1 MATTN
6 SSSVLRFSGMNSG
19 LDTESIVNAMTAATK
34 LKITKQNRKAIT
46 LKWKQEAYQGITTKL
61 TDFQNKY
68 LDMLNSKVNLKS
80 KSTFTKYGAT
90 VSTLNA
96 DGILKE
102 GTPAGVSVRSGTNA
116 VPGTY
121 NVKVLQTATQ
131 AKYQGSA
138 MDASSLDLSQYNDAS
153 QNYSF
158 NITVGTKSTVINFN
172 GGSADSVRSQINS
185 QLKDAYGA
193 SNTSGQGLVYV
204 NESGKLISSD
214 RQAMSLTGVAN
225 MYGNFTFDLSGNIN
239 AGTNKFNITVG
250 DETVSISFDSY
261 TADYFN
267 QTDSTTLG
275 AQKREEYQNLY
286 FGEQAEKLYNAAK
299 ADGSVDFDALRTQA
313 YDKAKQADYDKKF
326 ESEKTKAIAE
336 YDEELKTNY
345 DNGIADGSIAEG
357 TSFEDWKKTQAE
369 FDENAFKTAFDEQYA
384 KDFDETA
391 FKAQFDKDYDELSA
405 YKDTL
410 NADDFK
416 LSNEDLAAY
425 ANKYELNKAI
435 GKVKLSDGTGLNI
448 DENGTVTAANGEK
461 LAVAADPATRNTF
474 GASTARK
481 TTAQVTTA
489 TTATT
494 LKDLGVEDSATF
506 TINGTKFTFTSDYTV
521 AKMMSEINAS
531 KNAGA
536 TMTFST
542 LTNSFALSS
551 SGYGTAASI
560 EFSAD
565 NGSAGAELLSTLGLT
580 SGTLTQGRNLQL
592 EVNGETIETSSN
604 SFTADGTT
612 MTFTSAAQGAE
623 FSYEVKKDNSS
634 AIDAIKSF
642 VEDYNKIIEEV
653 YGQLDQKPNS
663 DYYALTD
670 DDIEDMDL
678 SEKQQEKW
686 EEKAKEG
693 LLYNDSTVSTVMQK
707 MRSVLYSTVKTADG
721 QTFSLFSMGITT
733 SDDWGDHGKLELD
746 ETKLEAAFEQYADQI
761 ADLFAGTTVD
771 ENGNTVKTGI
781 MHKLDG
787 VLTGAV
793 KTTGARKDKGT
804 LVQLAGTKTGTSATD
819 NSIYDQLKSIS
830 TLISSLETRYEKQQD
845 RYWKQF
851 SNLETMMGSLN
862 SQTSYIQQLMQ
873 F

>member
-121 NVKVLQTATQ
+121 KVKVLQTATQ

-138 MDASSLDLSQYNDAS
+138 MDASSLDLSQYSDAS

-158 NITVGTKSTVINFN
+158 NITVGKKSTVINFN
-172 GGSADSVRSQINS
+172 GGSADSVRSQINN
-185 QLKDAYGA
+185 QLKDAYGS

-204 NESGKLISSD
+204 NDSGKIISSD
-214 RQAMSLTGVAN
+214 RQAMTLTGVAN
-225 MYGNFTFDLSGNIN
+225 MYGNFTFDLNTSIS

-250 DETVSISFDSY
+250 DETVSVSFDSY

-275 AQKREEYQNLY
+275 AQKREEFQGLY
-286 FGEQAEKLYNAAK
+286 FDEQAEKLYNAAK
-299 ADGSVDFDALRTQA
+299 ANGSVDFDALKAQA

-326 ESEKTKAIAE
+326 ESEKTKAMAE

-391 FKAQFDKDYDELSA
+391 FRAQFDKDYDELSA

-425 ANKYELNKAI
+425 ANKHELNKAI

-448 DENGTVTAANGEK
+448 DENGTVTAANGKK
-461 LAVAADPATRNTF
+461 LSVAADPATKNTF
-474 GASTARK
+474 GASTART
-481 TTAQVTTA
+481 TTAQV

-531 KNAGA
+531 KNARA

-551 SGYGTAASI
+551 SGYGTSASI
-560 EFSAD
+560 EFSAE

-781 MHKLDG
+781 MHKLDD

>member
-121 NVKVLQTATQ
+121 KVKVLQTATQ

-138 MDASSLDLSQYNDAS
+138 MDASSLDLSQYSDAS

-158 NITVGTKSTVINFN
+158 NITVGKKSTVINFN
-172 GGSADSVRSQINS
+172 GGSADSVRSQINN
-185 QLKDAYGA
+185 QLKDAYGS

-204 NESGKLISSD
+204 NDSGKIISSD
-214 RQAMSLTGVAN
+214 RQAMTLTGVAN
-225 MYGNFTFDLSGNIN
+225 MYGNFTFDLNTSLS

-250 DETVSISFDSY
+250 DETVSVSFDSY

-275 AQKREEYQNLY
+275 AQKREEFQGLY
-286 FGEQAEKLYNAAK
+286 FDEQAEKLYNAAK
-299 ADGSVDFDALRTQA
+299 ADGSVDFDALKAQA

-326 ESEKTKAIAE
+326 ESEKTKAMAE

-391 FKAQFDKDYDELSA
+391 FRAQFDKDYDELSA

-425 ANKYELNKAI
+425 ANKHELNKAI

-448 DENGTVTAANGEK
+448 DENGTVTAANGKK
-461 LAVAADPATRNTF
+461 LSVAADPATKNTF
-474 GASTARK
+474 GASTART
-481 TTAQVTTA
+481 TTAQV

-531 KNAGA
+531 KNARA

-551 SGYGTAASI
+551 SGYGTSASI
-560 EFSAD
+560 EFSAE

-781 MHKLDG
+781 MHKLDD

>member
-121 NVKVLQTATQ
+121 KVKVLQTATQ

-138 MDASSLDLSQYNDAS
+138 MDASSLDLSQYSDAS

-158 NITVGTKSTVINFN
+158 NITVGKKSTVINFN

-185 QLKDAYGA
+185 QLKDAYGS

-204 NESGKLISSD
+204 NDSGKIISSD

-225 MYGNFTFDLSGNIN
+225 MYGNFTFDLNTSIS

-250 DETVSISFDSY
+250 DETVSVSFDSY

-275 AQKREEYQNLY
+275 AQKREEFQGIY
-286 FGEQAEKLYNAAK
+286 FDEQAEKLYNAAK
-299 ADGSVDFDALRTQA
+299 ADGSVDFDALKAQA

-326 ESEKTKAIAE
+326 ESEKTKAMAE

-391 FKAQFDKDYDELSA
+391 FRAQFDKDYDELSA

-425 ANKYELNKAI
+425 ANKHELNKAI

-448 DENGTVTAANGEK
+448 DENGTVTAANGKK
-461 LAVAADPATRNTF
+461 LSVAADPATKNTF
-474 GASTARK
+474 GASTART
-481 TTAQVTTA
+481 TTAQV

-531 KNAGA
+531 KNARA

-551 SGYGTAASI
+551 SGYGTSASI
-560 EFSAD
+560 EFSAE

-707 MRSVLYSTVKTADG
+707 MRSVLYSTVKTADR

-781 MHKLDG
+781 MHKLDD

>member
-121 NVKVLQTATQ
+121 KVKVLQTATQ

-138 MDASSLDLSQYNDAS
+138 MDASSLDLSQYSDAS

-172 GGSADSVRSQINS
+172 GGSAASVRSQINS
-185 QLKDAYGA
+185 QLKDAYGS

-204 NESGKLISSD
+204 KDSGKIISSD

-225 MYGNFTFDLSGNIN
+225 MYGNFTFDLNTSIS

-250 DETVSISFDSY
+250 DETVSVSFESY

-275 AQKREEYQNLY
+275 AQKREEFQSLY
-286 FGEQAEKLYNAAK
+286 FDEQAEKLYNAAK
-299 ADGSVDFDALRTQA
+299 ADGSVDFDALKAQA

-326 ESEKTKAIAE
+326 ESEKTKAMAE

-391 FKAQFDKDYDELSA
+391 FRAQFDKDYDELSA

-425 ANKYELNKAI
+425 ANKHELNKAI

-448 DENGTVTAANGEK
+448 DENGTVTAANGKK
-461 LAVAADPATRNTF
+461 LSVAADPATQNTF
-474 GASTARK
+474 GASTART
-481 TTAQVTTA
+481 TTAQV

-531 KNAGA
+531 KNARA

-551 SGYGTAASI
+551 SGYGTSASI
-560 EFSAD
+560 EFSAE

-733 SDDWGDHGKLELD
+733 SDDWGDHGKLKLD

-781 MHKLDG
+781 MHKLDD

>member
-6 SSSVLRFSGMNSG
+6 SSVLRFSGMNSG

-121 NVKVLQTATQ
+121 KVKVLQTATQ

-138 MDASSLDLSQYNDAS
+138 MDASSLDLSQYSDAS

-185 QLKDAYGA
+185 QLKDAYGS

-204 NESGKLISSD
+204 NDSGKIISSD

-225 MYGNFTFDLSGNIN
+225 MYGNFTFDLNTSIS

-250 DETVSISFDSY
+250 DETVSVSFESY

-275 AQKREEYQNLY
+275 AQKREEFQSLY
-286 FGEQAEKLYNAAK
+286 FDEQAEKLYNSAK
-299 ADGSVDFDALRTQA
+299 ADGSVDFDALKAQA

-326 ESEKTKAIAE
+326 ESEKTKAMAE

-391 FKAQFDKDYDELSA
+391 FRAQFDKDYDELSA

-425 ANKYELNKAI
+425 ANKHELNKAI

-448 DENGTVTAANGEK
+448 DENGTVTAANGKK
-461 LAVAADPATRNTF
+461 LSVAADPATHNTI
-474 GASTARK
+474 GASTART
-481 TTAQVTTA
+481 TTAQVTTP
-489 TTATT
+489 TT

-531 KNAGA
+531 KNGGA

-551 SGYGTAASI
+551 SGYGTSASI
-560 EFSAD
+560 EFSAE

-592 EVNGETIETSSN
+592 EVNGETIETASN

-653 YGQLDQKPNS
+653 YGQLDQKPDS

-686 EEKAKEG
+686 EERAKKG
-693 LLYNDSTVSTVMQK
+693 LLYNDSTVSTVMQT

-746 ETKLEAAFEQYADQI
+746 ETKLEAAFEQYGDQI

-781 MHKLDG
+781 MHKLDD

>member
-121 NVKVLQTATQ
+121 KVKVLQTATQ

-138 MDASSLDLSQYNDAS
+138 MDASSLDLSQYSDAS

-158 NITVGTKSTVINFN
+158 NITVGKKSTVINFN
-172 GGSADSVRSQINS
+172 GGSADS
-185 QLKDAYGA
+185 
-193 SNTSGQGLVYV
+193 
-204 NESGKLISSD
+204 
-214 RQAMSLTGVAN
+214 
-225 MYGNFTFDLSGNIN
+225 
-239 AGTNKFNITVG
+239 
-250 DETVSISFDSY
+250 
-261 TADYFN
+261 
-267 QTDSTTLG
+267 TTLG
-275 AQKREEYQNLY
+275 AQKREEFQGIY
-286 FGEQAEKLYNAAK
+286 FDEQAEKLYNAAK
-299 ADGSVDFDALRTQA
+299 ANGSVDFDALKAQA

-326 ESEKTKAIAE
+326 ESEKTKATAE

-391 FKAQFDKDYDELSA
+391 FRAQFDKDYDERSA

-416 LSNEDLAAY
+416 LSNDDLAAY
-425 ANKYELNKAI
+425 ANKHELNKAI

-448 DENGTVTAANGEK
+448 DENGTVTAANGKK
-461 LAVAADPATRNTF
+461 LSVAADPATKNTF
-474 GASTARK
+474 GASTART
-481 TTAQVTTA
+481 TTAQV

-531 KNAGA
+531 KNARA

-551 SGYGTAASI
+551 SGYGTSASI
-560 EFSAD
+560 EFSAE

-781 MHKLDG
+781 MHKLDD

>member
-102 GTPAGVSVRSGTNA
+102 GTPAGLSVRSGTNA

-121 NVKVLQTATQ
+121 KVKVLQTATQ

-138 MDASSLDLSQYNDAS
+138 MDASSLDLSQYSDAS

-185 QLKDAYGA
+185 QLKDAYGS

-204 NESGKLISSD
+204 NDSGKIISSD

-225 MYGNFTFDLSGNIN
+225 MYGNFTFDLNTSIS

-250 DETVSISFDSY
+250 DETVSVSFESY

-275 AQKREEYQNLY
+275 AQKREEFQSLY
-286 FGEQAEKLYNAAK
+286 FDEQAEKLYNAAK
-299 ADGSVDFDALRTQA
+299 ADGSVDFDALKAQA

-326 ESEKTKAIAE
+326 ESEKTKAMAE

-345 DNGIADGSIAEG
+345 DSGIADGSIAEG

-391 FKAQFDKDYDELSA
+391 FRAQFDKDYDELSA

-425 ANKYELNKAI
+425 ANKHELNKAI

-448 DENGTVTAANGEK
+448 DENGTVTAANGKK
-461 LAVAADPATRNTF
+461 LSVAADPSTQNTF
-474 GASTARK
+474 GASTART
-481 TTAQVTTA
+481 TTAQV

-531 KNAGA
+531 KNGGA

-551 SGYGTAASI
+551 SGYGTSASI
-560 EFSAD
+560 EFSAE

-592 EVNGETIETSSN
+592 EVNGETIETASN

-653 YGQLDQKPNS
+653 YGQLDQKPDS

-686 EEKAKEG
+686 EERAKKG

-733 SDDWGDHGKLELD
+733 SDDWGDHGKLKLD

-781 MHKLDG
+781 MHKLDD

>member
-121 NVKVLQTATQ
+121 KVKVLQTATQ

-138 MDASSLDLSQYNDAS
+138 MDASSLDLSQYSDAS

-158 NITVGTKSTVINFN
+158 NITVGKKSTVINFN

-185 QLKDAYGA
+185 QLKDAYGS

-204 NESGKLISSD
+204 NDSGKIISSD
-214 RQAMSLTGVAN
+214 RQAMTLTGVAN
-225 MYGNFTFDLSGNIN
+225 MYGNFTFDLNTSIS
-239 AGTNKFNITVG
+239 AGTNKFSITVG
-250 DETVSISFDSY
+250 DETVSVSFDSY

-275 AQKREEYQNLY
+275 AQKREEFQGIY
-286 FGEQAEKLYNAAK
+286 FDEQAEKLYNAAK
-299 ADGSVDFDALRTQA
+299 ANGSVDFDALKAQA

-326 ESEKTKAIAE
+326 ESEKTKATAE

-391 FKAQFDKDYDELSA
+391 FRAQFDKDYDELSA

-416 LSNEDLAAY
+416 LSNDDLAAY
-425 ANKYELNKAI
+425 ANKHELNKAI

-448 DENGTVTAANGEK
+448 DENGTVTAANGKK
-461 LAVAADPATRNTF
+461 LSVAADPATKNTF
-474 GASTARK
+474 GASTART
-481 TTAQVTTA
+481 TTAQV

-531 KNAGA
+531 KNARA

-551 SGYGTAASI
+551 SGYGTSASI
-560 EFSAD
+560 EFSAE

-781 MHKLDG
+781 MHKLND

>member
-121 NVKVLQTATQ
+121 KVKVLQTATQ

-138 MDASSLDLSQYNDAS
+138 MDASSLDLSQYSDAS

-158 NITVGTKSTVINFN
+158 NITVGKKSTVINFN

-185 QLKDAYGA
+185 QLKDAYGS

-204 NESGKLISSD
+204 NDSGKIISSD

-225 MYGNFTFDLSGNIN
+225 MYGNFTFDLNTSIS

-250 DETVSISFDSY
+250 DETVSVSFDSY

-275 AQKREEYQNLY
+275 AQKREEFQDIY
-286 FGEQAEKLYNAAK
+286 FDEQAEKLYNAAK
-299 ADGSVDFDALRTQA
+299 ANGSVDFDALKAQA

-326 ESEKTKAIAE
+326 ESEKTKATAE

-391 FKAQFDKDYDELSA
+391 FRAQFDKDYDELSA

-416 LSNEDLAAY
+416 LSNDDLAAY
-425 ANKYELNKAI
+425 ANKHELNKAI

-448 DENGTVTAANGEK
+448 DENGTVTAANGKK
-461 LAVAADPATRNTF
+461 LSVAADPATKNTF
-474 GASTARK
+474 GASTART
-481 TTAQVTTA
+481 TTAQV

-531 KNAGA
+531 KNARA

-551 SGYGTAASI
+551 SGYGTSASI
-560 EFSAD
+560 EFSAE

-781 MHKLDG
+781 MHKLDD

>member
-121 NVKVLQTATQ
+121 KVKVLQTATQ

-138 MDASSLDLSQYNDAS
+138 MDASSLDLSQYSDAS

-185 QLKDAYGA
+185 QLKDAYGS

-204 NESGKLISSD
+204 NDSGKIISSD

-225 MYGNFTFDLSGNIN
+225 MYGNFTFDLNTSIS

-250 DETVSISFDSY
+250 DETVSVSFDSY

-275 AQKREEYQNLY
+275 AQKREEFQGIY
-286 FGEQAEKLYNAAK
+286 FDEQAEKLYNAAK
-299 ADGSVDFDALRTQA
+299 ADGSVDFDALKAQA

-326 ESEKTKAIAE
+326 ESEKTKAMAE

-391 FKAQFDKDYDELSA
+391 FRAQFDKDYDELSA

-425 ANKYELNKAI
+425 ANKHELNKAI

-448 DENGTVTAANGEK
+448 DENGTVTAANGKK
-461 LAVAADPATRNTF
+461 LSVAADPATKNTF
-474 GASTARK
+474 GASTART
-481 TTAQVTTA
+481 TTAQV

-531 KNAGA
+531 KNAHA

-551 SGYGTAASI
+551 SGYGTSASI
-560 EFSAD
+560 EFSAE

-707 MRSVLYSTVKTADG
+707 MRSVLY
-721 QTFSLFSMGITT
+721 
-733 SDDWGDHGKLELD
+733 
-746 ETKLEAAFEQYADQI
+746 
-761 ADLFAGTTVD
+761 
-771 ENGNTVKTGI
+771 
-781 MHKLDG
+781 
-787 VLTGAV
+787 
-793 KTTGARKDKGT
+793 
-804 LVQLAGTKTGTSATD
+804 
-819 NSIYDQLKSIS
+819 
-830 TLISSLETRYEKQQD
+830 
-845 RYWKQF
+845 
-851 SNLETMMGSLN
+851 
-862 SQTSYIQQLMQ
+862 
-873 F
+873 

>member
-80 KSTFTKYGAT
+80 KSTFAKYGAT

-121 NVKVLQTATQ
+121 KVKVLQTATQ

-138 MDASSLDLSQYNDAS
+138 MDASSLDLSQYSDAS

-185 QLKDAYGA
+185 QLKDAYGS

-204 NESGKLISSD
+204 NDSGKIISSD

-225 MYGNFTFDLSGNIN
+225 MYGNFTFDLNTSIS

-250 DETVSISFDSY
+250 DETVSVSFESY

-267 QTDSTTLG
+267 QTDSATLG
-275 AQKREEYQNLY
+275 AQKREEFQGLY
-286 FGEQAEKLYNAAK
+286 FDEQAEKLYNAAK
-299 ADGSVDFDALRTQA
+299 ADGSVDFDALKAQA

-326 ESEKTKAIAE
+326 ESEKTKAMAE

-391 FKAQFDKDYDELSA
+391 FRAQFDKDYDELSA

-425 ANKYELNKAI
+425 ANKHELNKAI

-448 DENGTVTAANGEK
+448 DENGTVTAANGKK
-461 LAVAADPATRNTF
+461 LSVAADPATQNTF
-474 GASTARK
+474 GASTART
-481 TTAQVTTA
+481 TTAQV

-531 KNAGA
+531 KNARA

-551 SGYGTAASI
+551 SGYGTSASI
-560 EFSAD
+560 EFSAE

-746 ETKLEAAFEQYADQI
+746 ETKLEAAFEQYGDQI

-781 MHKLDG
+781 MHKLDD

>member
-121 NVKVLQTATQ
+121 KVKVLQTATQ

-138 MDASSLDLSQYNDAS
+138 MDASSLDLSQYSDAS

-185 QLKDAYGA
+185 QLKDAYGS

-204 NESGKLISSD
+204 NDSGKIISSD

-225 MYGNFTFDLSGNIN
+225 MYGNFTFDLNTSIS

-250 DETVSISFDSY
+250 DETVSVSFDSY

-275 AQKREEYQNLY
+275 AQKREEFQGLY
-286 FGEQAEKLYNAAK
+286 FDEQAEKLYNAAK
-299 ADGSVDFDALRTQA
+299 ANGSVDFDALKAQA

-326 ESEKTKAIAE
+326 ESEKTKAMAE

-391 FKAQFDKDYDELSA
+391 FRAQFDKDYDELSA

-425 ANKYELNKAI
+425 ANKHELNKAI

-448 DENGTVTAANGEK
+448 DENGTVTAANGKK
-461 LAVAADPATRNTF
+461 LSVAADPATKNTF
-474 GASTARK
+474 GASTART
-481 TTAQVTTA
+481 TTAQV

-531 KNAGA
+531 KNARA

-551 SGYGTAASI
+551 SGYGTSASI
-560 EFSAD
+560 EFSAE

-707 MRSVLYSTVKTADG
+707 MRSVLYSTVKTADR

-781 MHKLDG
+781 MHKLGD

>member
-121 NVKVLQTATQ
+121 KVKVLQTATQ

-138 MDASSLDLSQYNDAS
+138 MDASSLDLSQYSDAS

-158 NITVGTKSTVINFN
+158 NITVGKKSTVINFN
-172 GGSADSVRSQINS
+172 GGSADS
-185 QLKDAYGA
+185 
-193 SNTSGQGLVYV
+193 
-204 NESGKLISSD
+204 
-214 RQAMSLTGVAN
+214 
-225 MYGNFTFDLSGNIN
+225 
-239 AGTNKFNITVG
+239 
-250 DETVSISFDSY
+250 
-261 TADYFN
+261 
-267 QTDSTTLG
+267 TTLG
-275 AQKREEYQNLY
+275 AQKREEFQGIY
-286 FGEQAEKLYNAAK
+286 FDEQAEKLYNAAK
-299 ADGSVDFDALRTQA
+299 ANGSVDFDALKAQA

-326 ESEKTKAIAE
+326 ESEKTKATAE

-369 FDENAFKTAFDEQYA
+369 FDENAFKTA
-384 KDFDETA
+384 
-391 FKAQFDKDYDELSA
+391 YDELSA

-416 LSNEDLAAY
+416 LSNDDLAAY
-425 ANKYELNKAI
+425 ANKHELNKAI

-448 DENGTVTAANGEK
+448 DENGTVTAANGKK
-461 LAVAADPATRNTF
+461 LSVAADPATKNTF
-474 GASTARK
+474 GASTART
-481 TTAQVTTA
+481 TTAQV

-531 KNAGA
+531 KNARA

-551 SGYGTAASI
+551 SGYGTSASI
-560 EFSAD
+560 EFSAE

-781 MHKLDG
+781 MHKLDD

>member
-6 SSSVLRFSGMNSG
+6 SSSILRFSGMNSG

-46 LKWKQEAYQGITTKL
+46 LKWKQEAYQNITTKL

-121 NVKVLQTATQ
+121 NVKVIQTATQ

-250 DETVSISFDSY
+250 DETVSVSFDSY

-336 YDEELKTNY
+336 YDKELKTNY

-448 DENGTVTAANGEK
+448 DENGTVTAANGKK
-461 LAVAADPATRNTF
+461 LSVAADPATQNTF
-474 GASTARK
+474 GASTART
-481 TTAQVTTA
+481 TTAQV

-560 EFSAD
+560 EFSAE

>member
-68 LDMLNSKVNLKS
+68 LDMLNSKVNLKN

-90 VSTLNA
+90 VSVLNA

-326 ESEKTKAIAE
+326 ESEKTKAIAQ

-481 TTAQVTTA
+481 TTAQV

>member
-326 ESEKTKAIAE
+326 ESEKTKSIAE
-336 YDEELKTNY
+336 YDKELKTNY

-461 LAVAADPATRNTF
+461 LAVAADPATQNTF

-481 TTAQVTTA
+481 TTAQV

-560 EFSAD
+560 EFSAE

-781 MHKLDG
+781 MHKLDA

>member
-1 MATTN
+1 MSSTTN
-6 SSSVLRFSGMNSG
+6 SSNVLRFSGMNSG

-80 KSTFTKYGAT
+80 KSAFTKYNAT
-90 VSTLNA
+90 VSTINS
-96 DGILKE
+96 DGVLKE
-102 GTPAGVSVRSGTNA
+102 GTPAGVSVRSNTNA

-153 QNYSF
+153 QSYSF
-158 NITVGTKSTVINFN
+158 SITVGSKSTVINFN
-172 GGSADSVRSQINS
+172 GGSADNVRSQINA
-185 QLKDAYGA
+185 QLKDTFGT
-193 SNTSGQGLVYV
+193 SNSGSQGLVYV
-204 NESGKLISSD
+204 NDSGKVVSSD
-214 RQAMSLTGVAN
+214 RQAMTMTGVAN
-225 MYGNFTFDLSGNIN
+225 MYGNFTFDLNSNIE
-239 AGTNKFNITVG
+239 AGTNRFNFTVG
-250 DETVSISFDSY
+250 DKTFTVSFDSY

-267 QTDSTTLG
+267 QDDDKTLG
-275 AQKREEYQNLY
+275 AQKREEYQKMY
-286 FGEQAEKLYNAAK
+286 FNEQAEKLYNTAK
-299 ADGSVDFDALRTQA
+299 ADGSVDFDAIKANA
-313 YDKAKQADYDKKF
+313 YEKAKQDDYSDKYAN
-326 ESEKTKAIAE
+326 ESAKAEAE
-336 YDEELKTNY
+336 YNEELRTKYT
-345 DNGIADGSIAEG
+345 DGIADGSIDEG
-357 TSFEDWKKTQAE
+357 TSFDDWKETQPA
-369 FDENAFKTAFDEQYA
+369 FDEDAFKTAFDEQYA

-391 FKAQFDKDYDELSA
+391 FKEEFDKNYDELAA

-410 NADDFK
+410 NTDDYK

-435 GKVKLSDGTGLNI
+435 ENVKLSDGTRLKI
-448 DENGTVTAANGEK
+448 DENGTVTAENGEN
-461 LAVAADPATRNTF
+461 LAVAADPTSQNTF
-474 GASTARK
+474 GASTAK
-481 TTAQVTTA
+481 TTTAQVTTS
-489 TTATT
+489 TT

-560 EFSAD
+560 EFSAED
-565 NGSAGAELLSTLGLT
+565 GSAGAELLNTLGLT

-592 EVNGETIETSSN
+592 EVNGETVETSSN

-733 SDDWGDHGKLELD
+733 SDDWGDHGKLEID
-746 ETKLEAAFEQYADQI
+746 ETKLEAAFEQYSDQI

-781 MHKLDG
+781 MHKLDD

-819 NSIYDQLKSIS
+819 NSIFDQLKSIS
-830 TLISSLETRYEKQQD
+830 TLISSLETRYEQQQD

>member
-1 MATTN
+1 MSSTT
-6 SSSVLRFSGMNSG
+6 SSSNTLRFSGMNSG

-80 KSTFTKYGAT
+80 KSAFTKYSAT
-90 VSTLNA
+90 VSTINS
-96 DGILKE
+96 DGVLKE
-102 GTPAGVSVRSGTNA
+102 GTPAGVSVRSNTNA

-121 NVKVLQTATQ
+121 KVKVLQTATQ

-138 MDASSLDLSQYNDAS
+138 MDASSLDLSQYSDAS
-153 QNYSF
+153 QSYSF
-158 NITVGTKSTVINFN
+158 SITVGSKSTVINFN
-172 GGSADSVRSQINS
+172 GGSADDVRSQINS
-185 QLKDAYGA
+185 QLKDTFGL
-193 SNTSGQGLVYV
+193 SNSGSQGLVYV
-204 NESGKLISSD
+204 NDSGKVVSSD
-214 RQAMSLTGVAN
+214 RQAMTMTGVAN
-225 MYGNFTFDLSGNIN
+225 MYGNFTFDLSNVSE
-239 AGTNKFNITVG
+239 AGTNRFNFTVG
-250 DETVSISFDSY
+250 DETVSVSFDSY

-267 QTDSTTLG
+267 QDDDTTLG
-275 AQKREEYQNLY
+275 AQKREEYQKMY
-286 FGEQAEKLYNAAK
+286 FDEQAEKLYNTAK
-299 ADGSVDFDALRTQA
+299 EDGSVDFDTIKADA
-313 YDKAKQADYDKKF
+313 YAKAKQDDYSDKYAS
-326 ESEKTKAIAE
+326 ESAKAEAE
-336 YDEELKTNY
+336 YNEELKTNY
-345 DNGIADGSIAEG
+345 DKGIEDGTIAEG
-357 TSFEDWKKTQAE
+357 TSFDDWKETQAA
-369 FDENAFKTAFDEQYA
+369 FDEDAFKTAFDEQYA
-384 KDFDETA
+384 KDFDEDT
-391 FKAQFDKDYDELSA
+391 FKEEFDKTYNELDA
-405 YKDTL
+405 YKATL
-410 NADDFK
+410 NADDYR

-425 ANKYELNKAI
+425 ANTTELNNAI
-435 GKVKLSDGTGLNI
+435 NNVKLSDGTGLKI
-448 DENGTVTAANGEK
+448 DENGTITAQNGEK
-461 LAVAADPATRNTF
+461 LAVAADPTSQNTF
-474 GASTARK
+474 GASTAK
-481 TTAQVTTA
+481 TTTAQVTTS
-489 TTATT
+489 TT

-560 EFSAD
+560 KFSAED
-565 NGSAGAELLSTLGLT
+565 GSAGAELLNTLGLT

-733 SDDWGDHGKLELD
+733 SDDWGDHGKLEID
-746 ETKLEAAFEQYADQI
+746 ETKLEAAFEQYSDQI
-761 ADLFAGTTVD
+761 ADLFAGTTID

-781 MHKLDG
+781 MHKLDD

-830 TLISSLETRYEKQQD
+830 TLISSLETRYEQQQD

-851 SNLETMMGSLN
+851 SNLESMMGSLN

>member
-121 NVKVLQTATQ
+121 KVKVLQTATQ

-138 MDASSLDLSQYNDAS
+138 MDASSLDLSQYSDAS

-185 QLKDAYGA
+185 QLKDAYGS

-204 NESGKLISSD
+204 NDSGKIISSD
-214 RQAMSLTGVAN
+214 RQAMTLTGVAN
-225 MYGNFTFDLSGNIN
+225 MYGNFTFDLNTSIS

-250 DETVSISFDSY
+250 DETVSVSFDSY

-275 AQKREEYQNLY
+275 AQKREEFQGLY
-286 FGEQAEKLYNAAK
+286 FDEQAEKLYNAAK
-299 ADGSVDFDALRTQA
+299 ANGSVDFDALKAQA

-326 ESEKTKAIAE
+326 ESEKTKAMAE

-391 FKAQFDKDYDELSA
+391 FRAQFDKDYDELSA

-425 ANKYELNKAI
+425 ANKHELNKAI

-448 DENGTVTAANGEK
+448 DENGTVTAANGKK
-461 LAVAADPATRNTF
+461 LSVAADPATQNTF
-474 GASTARK
+474 GASTART
-481 TTAQVTTA
+481 TTAQV

-531 KNAGA
+531 KNARA

-551 SGYGTAASI
+551 SGYGTSASI
-560 EFSAD
+560 EFSAE

-707 MRSVLYSTVKTADG
+707 MRSVLHSTVKTADG

-781 MHKLDG
+781 MHKLDD

>member
-121 NVKVLQTATQ
+121 KVKVLQTATQ

-138 MDASSLDLSQYNDAS
+138 MDASSLDLSQYSDAS

-172 GGSADSVRSQINS
+172 GGSADSVRSQINN
-185 QLKDAYGA
+185 QLKDAYGS

-204 NESGKLISSD
+204 NDSGKIISSD
-214 RQAMSLTGVAN
+214 RQAMTLTGVAN
-225 MYGNFTFDLSGNIN
+225 MYGNFTFDLNTSLS

-250 DETVSISFDSY
+250 DETVSVSFDSY

-275 AQKREEYQNLY
+275 AQKREEFQGLY
-286 FGEQAEKLYNAAK
+286 FDEQAEKLYNAAK
-299 ADGSVDFDALRTQA
+299 ANGSVDFDALKAQA

-326 ESEKTKAIAE
+326 ESEKTKAMAE

-391 FKAQFDKDYDELSA
+391 FRAQFDKDYDELSA

-425 ANKYELNKAI
+425 ANKHELNKAI

-448 DENGTVTAANGEK
+448 DENGTVTAANGKK
-461 LAVAADPATRNTF
+461 LSVAADPATKNTF
-474 GASTARK
+474 GASTART
-481 TTAQVTTA
+481 TTAQV

-531 KNAGA
+531 KNARA

-551 SGYGTAASI
+551 SGYGTSASI
-560 EFSAD
+560 EFSAE

-781 MHKLDG
+781 MHKLDY

>member
-121 NVKVLQTATQ
+121 KVKVLQTATQ

-138 MDASSLDLSQYNDAS
+138 MDASSLDLSQYSDAS

-185 QLKDAYGA
+185 QLKDAYGS

-204 NESGKLISSD
+204 NDSGKIISSD
-214 RQAMSLTGVAN
+214 RQAMTLTGVAN
-225 MYGNFTFDLSGNIN
+225 MYGNFTFDLNTSLS

-250 DETVSISFDSY
+250 DETVSVSFDSY

-275 AQKREEYQNLY
+275 AQKREEFQGIY
-286 FGEQAEKLYNAAK
+286 FDEQAEKLYNAAK
-299 ADGSVDFDALRTQA
+299 ANGSVDFDALKAQA

-326 ESEKTKAIAE
+326 ESEKTKSMAE

-345 DNGIADGSIAEG
+345 DSGIADGSIAEG

-391 FKAQFDKDYDELSA
+391 FRAQFDKGYDELSA

-425 ANKYELNKAI
+425 ANKHELNKAI

-448 DENGTVTAANGEK
+448 DENGTVTAANGKK
-461 LAVAADPATRNTF
+461 LSVAADPATKNTF
-474 GASTARK
+474 GASTART
-481 TTAQVTTA
+481 TTAQV

-531 KNAGA
+531 KNARA

-551 SGYGTAASI
+551 SGYGTSASI
-560 EFSAD
+560 EFSAE

-670 DDIEDMDL
+670 DDIEDMNL

-781 MHKLDG
+781 MHKLDD

>member
-121 NVKVLQTATQ
+121 KVKVLQTATQ

-138 MDASSLDLSQYNDAS
+138 MDASSLDLSQYSDAS

-158 NITVGTKSTVINFN
+158 NITVGKKSTVINFN

-185 QLKDAYGA
+185 QLKDAYGS

-204 NESGKLISSD
+204 NDSGKIISSD

-225 MYGNFTFDLSGNIN
+225 MYGNFTFDLNTSIS

-250 DETVSISFDSY
+250 DETVSVSFDSY

-275 AQKREEYQNLY
+275 AQKREEFQGIY
-286 FGEQAEKLYNAAK
+286 FDEQAEKLYNAAK
-299 ADGSVDFDALRTQA
+299 ANGSVDFDALKAQA

-326 ESEKTKAIAE
+326 ESEKTKATAE

-391 FKAQFDKDYDELSA
+391 FRAQFDKDYDELSA

-416 LSNEDLAAY
+416 LSNDDLAAY
-425 ANKYELNKAI
+425 ANKHELNKAI

-448 DENGTVTAANGEK
+448 DENGTVTAANGKK
-461 LAVAADPATRNTF
+461 LSVAADPATKNTF
-474 GASTARK
+474 GASTART
-481 TTAQVTTA
+481 TTAQV

-531 KNAGA
+531 KNARA

-551 SGYGTAASI
+551 SGYGTSASI
-560 EFSAD
+560 EFSAE

-707 MRSVLYSTVKTADG
+707 MRFVLYSTVKTADG

-781 MHKLDG
+781 MHKLDD

>member
-336 YDEELKTNY
+336 YDKELKTNY

-481 TTAQVTTA
+481 TTAQV

>member
-121 NVKVLQTATQ
+121 KVKVLQTATQ

-138 MDASSLDLSQYNDAS
+138 MDASSLDLSQYSDAS

-158 NITVGTKSTVINFN
+158 NITVGKKSTVINFN

-185 QLKDAYGA
+185 QLKDAYGS

-204 NESGKLISSD
+204 NDSGKIISSD

-225 MYGNFTFDLSGNIN
+225 MYGNFTFDLNTSIS

-250 DETVSISFDSY
+250 DETVSVSFDSY

-275 AQKREEYQNLY
+275 AQKREEFQGIY
-286 FGEQAEKLYNAAK
+286 FDEQAEKLYNAAK
-299 ADGSVDFDALRTQA
+299 ADGSVDFDALKAQA

-326 ESEKTKAIAE
+326 ESEKTKAMAE

-391 FKAQFDKDYDELSA
+391 FRAQFDKDYDELSA

-425 ANKYELNKAI
+425 ANKHELNKAI

-448 DENGTVTAANGEK
+448 DENGTVTAANGKK
-461 LAVAADPATRNTF
+461 LSVAADPATQNTF
-474 GASTARK
+474 GASTART
-481 TTAQVTTA
+481 TTAQV

-531 KNAGA
+531 KNARA

-551 SGYGTAASI
+551 SGYGTSASI
-560 EFSAD
+560 EFSAES
-565 NGSAGAELLSTLGLT
+565 GSAGAELLSTLGLT

-746 ETKLEAAFEQYADQI
+746 ETKLEAAFEQYGDQI

-781 MHKLDG
+781 MHKLDD

>member
-6 SSSVLRFSGMNSG
+6 SSVLRFSGMNSG

-90 VSTLNA
+90 VSTLSA

-121 NVKVLQTATQ
+121 KVKVLQTATQ

-138 MDASSLDLSQYNDAS
+138 MDASSLDLSQYSDAS

-158 NITVGTKSTVINFN
+158 NITVGKKSTVINFN

-185 QLKDAYGA
+185 QLKDAYGS

-204 NESGKLISSD
+204 NDSGKIISSD

-225 MYGNFTFDLSGNIN
+225 MYGNFTFDLNTSIS

-250 DETVSISFDSY
+250 DETVSVSFDSY

-275 AQKREEYQNLY
+275 AQKREEFQGIY
-286 FGEQAEKLYNAAK
+286 FDEQAEKLYNAAK
-299 ADGSVDFDALRTQA
+299 ADGSVDFDALKAQA

-326 ESEKTKAIAE
+326 ESEKTKAMAE

-391 FKAQFDKDYDELSA
+391 FRAQFDKDYDELSA

-425 ANKYELNKAI
+425 ANKHELNKAI

-448 DENGTVTAANGEK
+448 DENGTVTAANGKK
-461 LAVAADPATRNTF
+461 LSVAADPATKNTF
-474 GASTARK
+474 GASTART
-481 TTAQVTTA
+481 TTAQV

-531 KNAGA
+531 KNARA

-551 SGYGTAASI
+551 SGYGTSASI
-560 EFSAD
+560 EFSAE

-678 SEKQQEKW
+678 SE
-686 EEKAKEG
+686 
-693 LLYNDSTVSTVMQK
+693 NSR
-707 MRSVLYSTVKTADG
+707 RSGKKRLRKVCFTTTA
-721 QTFSLFSMGITT
+721 
-733 SDDWGDHGKLELD
+733 
-746 ETKLEAAFEQYADQI
+746 
-761 ADLFAGTTVD
+761 
-771 ENGNTVKTGI
+771 
-781 MHKLDG
+781 
-787 VLTGAV
+787 
-793 KTTGARKDKGT
+793 
-804 LVQLAGTKTGTSATD
+804 
-819 NSIYDQLKSIS
+819 
-830 TLISSLETRYEKQQD
+830 
-845 RYWKQF
+845 QF
-851 SNLETMMGSLN
+851 R
-862 SQTSYIQQLMQ
+862 Q
-873 F
+873 

>member
-46 LKWKQEAYQGITTKL
+46 LKWKQEAYQNITTKL

-185 QLKDAYGA
+185 QLKVAYGA

-489 TTATT
+489 TT

-634 AIDAIKSF
+634 AIDAIKAF
-642 VEDYNKIIEEV
+642 GEDYNKIIEEV

-693 LLYNDSTVSTVMQK
+693 LLYNDNTVSTVMQK

>member
-61 TDFQNKY
+61 TDFQNKC

-80 KSTFTKYGAT
+80 KSTFAKYGAT

-121 NVKVLQTATQ
+121 KVKVLQTATQ

-138 MDASSLDLSQYNDAS
+138 MDASSLDLSQYSDAS

-158 NITVGTKSTVINFN
+158 NITVGKKSTVINFN

-185 QLKDAYGA
+185 QLKDAYGS

-204 NESGKLISSD
+204 NDSGKIISSD

-225 MYGNFTFDLSGNIN
+225 MYGNFTFDLNTSIS

-250 DETVSISFDSY
+250 DETVSVSFDSY

-275 AQKREEYQNLY
+275 AQKREEFQDLY
-286 FGEQAEKLYNAAK
+286 FDEQAEKLYNAAK
-299 ADGSVDFDALRTQA
+299 ANGSVDFDALKAQA
-313 YDKAKQADYDKKF
+313 YAKAKQADYDKKF
-326 ESEKTKAIAE
+326 ESEKTKAMAE

-391 FKAQFDKDYDELSA
+391 FRAQFDKDYDELSA

-425 ANKYELNKAI
+425 ANKHELNKAI

-448 DENGTVTAANGEK
+448 DENGTVTAANGKK
-461 LAVAADPATRNTF
+461 LSVAADPATKNTF
-474 GASTARK
+474 GASTART
-481 TTAQVTTA
+481 TTAQV

-531 KNAGA
+531 KNAHA

-551 SGYGTAASI
+551 SGYGTSASI
-560 EFSAD
+560 EFSAE

-781 MHKLDG
+781 MHKLDD

>member
-90 VSTLNA
+90 VSTLST

-121 NVKVLQTATQ
+121 KVKVLQTATQ

-138 MDASSLDLSQYNDAS
+138 MDASSLDLSQYSDAS

-185 QLKDAYGA
+185 QLKDAYGS

-204 NESGKLISSD
+204 NDSGKIISSD

-225 MYGNFTFDLSGNIN
+225 MYGNFTFDLNTSIS

-250 DETVSISFDSY
+250 DETVSVSFESY

-275 AQKREEYQNLY
+275 AQKREEFQNLY
-286 FGEQAEKLYNAAK
+286 FDEQAEKLYNAAK
-299 ADGSVDFDALRTQA
+299 ADGSVDFDALKAQA

-326 ESEKTKAIAE
+326 ESEKTKAMAE

-357 TSFEDWKKTQAE
+357 TSFEDWKKTQPE

-391 FKAQFDKDYDELSA
+391 FRAQFDKDYDELSA

-425 ANKYELNKAI
+425 ANKHELNKAI

-448 DENGTVTAANGEK
+448 DENGTVTAANGKK
-461 LAVAADPATRNTF
+461 LSVAADPATQNTF
-474 GASTARK
+474 GASTART
-481 TTAQVTTA
+481 TTAQV

-531 KNAGA
+531 KNARA

-551 SGYGTAASI
+551 SGYGTSASI
-560 EFSAD
+560 EFSAE

-781 MHKLDG
+781 MHKLDD

>member
-481 TTAQVTTA
+481 TTALV

>member
-121 NVKVLQTATQ
+121 KVKVLQTATQ

-138 MDASSLDLSQYNDAS
+138 MDASSLDLSQYSDAS

-185 QLKDAYGA
+185 QLKDAYGS

-204 NESGKLISSD
+204 NDSGKIISSD
-214 RQAMSLTGVAN
+214 RQAMTLTGVAN
-225 MYGNFTFDLSGNIN
+225 MYGNFTFDLNTSLS

-250 DETVSISFDSY
+250 DETVSVSFDSY

-275 AQKREEYQNLY
+275 AQKREEFQGLY
-286 FGEQAEKLYNAAK
+286 FDEQAEKLYNAAK
-299 ADGSVDFDALRTQA
+299 ANGSVDFDALKAQA

-326 ESEKTKAIAE
+326 ESEKTKAMAE

-391 FKAQFDKDYDELSA
+391 FRAQFDKDYDELSA

-425 ANKYELNKAI
+425 ANKHELNKAI

-448 DENGTVTAANGEK
+448 DENGTVTAANGKK
-461 LAVAADPATRNTF
+461 LSVAADPATKNTF
-474 GASTARK
+474 GASTART
-481 TTAQVTTA
+481 TTAQV

-531 KNAGA
+531 KNAHA

-551 SGYGTAASI
+551 SGYGTSASI
-560 EFSAD
+560 EFSAE

-580 SGTLTQGRNLQL
+580 SGTLTQGRNLQF

-707 MRSVLYSTVKTADG
+707 MRFVLYSTVKTADG

-781 MHKLDG
+781 MHKLDD

>member
-121 NVKVLQTATQ
+121 KVKVLQTATQ

-138 MDASSLDLSQYNDAS
+138 MDASSLDLSQYSDAS

-158 NITVGTKSTVINFN
+158 NITVGKKSTVINFN

-185 QLKDAYGA
+185 QLKDAYGS

-204 NESGKLISSD
+204 NDSGKIISSD
-214 RQAMSLTGVAN
+214 RQAMTLTGVAN
-225 MYGNFTFDLSGNIN
+225 MYGNFTFDLNTSIS

-250 DETVSISFDSY
+250 DETVSVSFDSY

-275 AQKREEYQNLY
+275 AQKREEFQGLY
-286 FGEQAEKLYNAAK
+286 FDEQAEKLYNAAK
-299 ADGSVDFDALRTQA
+299 ANGSVDFDALKAQA

-326 ESEKTKAIAE
+326 ESEKTKAMAE
-336 YDEELKTNY
+336 YDEELKTKY

-357 TSFEDWKKTQAE
+357 TSFEDWKKTQTE

-391 FKAQFDKDYDELSA
+391 FRAQFDKDYDELSA

-425 ANKYELNKAI
+425 ANKHELNKAI

-448 DENGTVTAANGEK
+448 DENGTVTAANGKK
-461 LAVAADPATRNTF
+461 LSVAADPATKNTF
-474 GASTARK
+474 GASTART
-481 TTAQVTTA
+481 TTAQV

-531 KNAGA
+531 KNAHA

-551 SGYGTAASI
+551 SGYGTSASI
-560 EFSAD
+560 EFSAE

-707 MRSVLYSTVKTADG
+707 MLSVLYSTVKTADG

-781 MHKLDG
+781 MHKLDD

>member
-121 NVKVLQTATQ
+121 KVKVLQTATQ

-138 MDASSLDLSQYNDAS
+138 MDASSLDLSQYSDAS

-158 NITVGTKSTVINFN
+158 NITVGKKSTVINFN

-185 QLKDAYGA
+185 QLKDAYGS

-204 NESGKLISSD
+204 NDSGKIISSD
-214 RQAMSLTGVAN
+214 RQAMTLTGVAN
-225 MYGNFTFDLSGNIN
+225 MYGNFTFDLNTSIS

-250 DETVSISFDSY
+250 DETVSVSFDSY

-275 AQKREEYQNLY
+275 AQKREEFQGLY
-286 FGEQAEKLYNAAK
+286 FDEQAEKLYNAAK
-299 ADGSVDFDALRTQA
+299 ANGSVDFDALKAQA

-326 ESEKTKAIAE
+326 ESEKTKAMAE
-336 YDEELKTNY
+336 YDEELKTKY

-357 TSFEDWKKTQAE
+357 TSFEDWKKTQTE

-391 FKAQFDKDYDELSA
+391 FRAQFDKDYDELSA

-425 ANKYELNKAI
+425 ANKHELNKAI

-448 DENGTVTAANGEK
+448 DENGTVTAANGKK
-461 LAVAADPATRNTF
+461 LSVAADPATKNTF
-474 GASTARK
+474 GASTART
-481 TTAQVTTA
+481 TTAQV

-531 KNAGA
+531 KNAHA

-551 SGYGTAASI
+551 SGYGTSASI
-560 EFSAD
+560 EFSAE

-707 MRSVLYSTVKTADG
+707 MRPVLYSTVKTADG

-781 MHKLDG
+781 MHKLDD

>member
-121 NVKVLQTATQ
+121 KVKVLQTATQ

-138 MDASSLDLSQYNDAS
+138 MDASSLDLSQYSDAS

-185 QLKDAYGA
+185 QLKDAYGS

-204 NESGKLISSD
+204 NDSGKIISSD

-225 MYGNFTFDLSGNIN
+225 MYGNFTFDLNTSIS

-250 DETVSISFDSY
+250 DETVSVSFDSY

-275 AQKREEYQNLY
+275 AQKREEFQGIY
-286 FGEQAEKLYNAAK
+286 FDEQAEKLYNAAK
-299 ADGSVDFDALRTQA
+299 ADGSVDFDALKAQA

-326 ESEKTKAIAE
+326 ESEKTKAMAE

-391 FKAQFDKDYDELSA
+391 FRAQFDKDYDELSA

-425 ANKYELNKAI
+425 ANKHELNKA
-435 GKVKLSDGTGLNI
+435 LSLI
-448 DENGTVTAANGEK
+448 HISE
-461 LAVAADPATRNTF
+461 PTR
-474 GASTARK
+474 
-481 TTAQVTTA
+481 
-489 TTATT
+489 
-494 LKDLGVEDSATF
+494 
-506 TINGTKFTFTSDYTV
+506 
-521 AKMMSEINAS
+521 
-531 KNAGA
+531 
-536 TMTFST
+536 
-542 LTNSFALSS
+542 
-551 SGYGTAASI
+551 
-560 EFSAD
+560 
-565 NGSAGAELLSTLGLT
+565 
-580 SGTLTQGRNLQL
+580 
-592 EVNGETIETSSN
+592 
-604 SFTADGTT
+604 
-612 MTFTSAAQGAE
+612 
-623 FSYEVKKDNSS
+623 
-634 AIDAIKSF
+634 
-642 VEDYNKIIEEV
+642 
-653 YGQLDQKPNS
+653 P
-663 DYYALTD
+663 
-670 DDIEDMDL
+670 
-678 SEKQQEKW
+678 
-686 EEKAKEG
+686 
-693 LLYNDSTVSTVMQK
+693 
-707 MRSVLYSTVKTADG
+707 
-721 QTFSLFSMGITT
+721 
-733 SDDWGDHGKLELD
+733 
-746 ETKLEAAFEQYADQI
+746 
-761 ADLFAGTTVD
+761 
-771 ENGNTVKTGI
+771 
-781 MHKLDG
+781 
-787 VLTGAV
+787 
-793 KTTGARKDKGT
+793 
-804 LVQLAGTKTGTSATD
+804 
-819 NSIYDQLKSIS
+819 
-830 TLISSLETRYEKQQD
+830 
-845 RYWKQF
+845 
-851 SNLETMMGSLN
+851 
-862 SQTSYIQQLMQ
+862 
-873 F
+873 

>member
-121 NVKVLQTATQ
+121 KVKVLQTATQ

-138 MDASSLDLSQYNDAS
+138 MDASSLDLSQYSDAS

-158 NITVGTKSTVINFN
+158 NITVGKKSTVINFN

-185 QLKDAYGA
+185 QLKDAYGS

-204 NESGKLISSD
+204 NDSGKIISSD

-225 MYGNFTFDLSGNIN
+225 MYGNFTFDLNTSIS

-250 DETVSISFDSY
+250 DETVSVSFDSY

-275 AQKREEYQNLY
+275 AQKREEFQGIY
-286 FGEQAEKLYNAAK
+286 FDEQAEKLYNAAK
-299 ADGSVDFDALRTQA
+299 ADGSVDFDALKAQA

-326 ESEKTKAIAE
+326 ESEKTKAMAE

-391 FKAQFDKDYDELSA
+391 FRAQFDKDYDELSA

-425 ANKYELNKAI
+425 ANKHELNKAI

-448 DENGTVTAANGEK
+448 DENGTVTAANGKK
-461 LAVAADPATRNTF
+461 LSVAADSATKNTF
-474 GASTARK
+474 GASTART
-481 TTAQVTTA
+481 TTAQV

-531 KNAGA
+531 KNARA

-551 SGYGTAASI
+551 SGYGTSASI
-560 EFSAD
+560 EFSAE

-781 MHKLDG
+781 MHKLDD

>member
-34 LKITKQNRKAIT
+34 LKITKQNRKAIK

-121 NVKVLQTATQ
+121 KVKVLQTATQ

-138 MDASSLDLSQYNDAS
+138 MDASSLDLSQYSDAS

-172 GGSADSVRSQINS
+172 GGSADNVRSQINS
-185 QLKDAYGA
+185 QLKDAYGS
-193 SNTSGQGLVYV
+193 SNTNGQGLVYV
-204 NESGKLISSD
+204 NDSGKIISSD

-225 MYGNFTFDLSGNIN
+225 MYGNFTFDLNTSIS

-250 DETVSISFDSY
+250 DETVSVSFESY

-267 QTDSTTLG
+267 QTDSATLG
-275 AQKREEYQNLY
+275 AQKREEFQGLY
-286 FGEQAEKLYNAAK
+286 FDEQAEKLYNSAK
-299 ADGSVDFDALRTQA
+299 ADGSVDFDALKAQA

-326 ESEKTKAIAE
+326 ESEKTKAMAE

-391 FKAQFDKDYDELSA
+391 FRAQFDKDYDELSA

-425 ANKYELNKAI
+425 ANKHELNKAI

-448 DENGTVTAANGEK
+448 DENGTVTAANGKK
-461 LAVAADPATRNTF
+461 LSVAADPATQNTF
-474 GASTARK
+474 GASTART
-481 TTAQVTTA
+481 TTAQV

-531 KNAGA
+531 KNGGA

-551 SGYGTAASI
+551 SGYGTSASI
-560 EFSAD
+560 EFSAE

-592 EVNGETIETSSN
+592 EVNGETIETASN

-612 MTFTSAAQGAE
+612 MTFASAAQGAE

-653 YGQLDQKPNS
+653 YGQLDQKPDS

-686 EEKAKEG
+686 EERAKKG

-746 ETKLEAAFEQYADQI
+746 ETKLEAAFEQYGDQI

-781 MHKLDG
+781 MHKLDD

>member
-121 NVKVLQTATQ
+121 KVKVLQTATQ

-138 MDASSLDLSQYNDAS
+138 MDASSLDLSQYSDAS

-185 QLKDAYGA
+185 QLKDAYGS

-204 NESGKLISSD
+204 NDSGKIISSD

-225 MYGNFTFDLSGNIN
+225 MYGNCTFDLNTSIS

-250 DETVSISFDSY
+250 DETVSVSFDSY

-275 AQKREEYQNLY
+275 AQKREEFQGLY
-286 FGEQAEKLYNAAK
+286 FDEQAEKLYNAAK
-299 ADGSVDFDALRTQA
+299 ANGSVDFDALKAQA

-326 ESEKTKAIAE
+326 ESEKTKAMAE

-391 FKAQFDKDYDELSA
+391 FRAQFDKDYDELSA

-425 ANKYELNKAI
+425 ANKHELNKAI

-448 DENGTVTAANGEK
+448 DENGTVTAANGKK
-461 LAVAADPATRNTF
+461 LSVAADPATKNTF
-474 GASTARK
+474 GASTART
-481 TTAQVTTA
+481 TTAQV

-531 KNAGA
+531 KNAHA

-551 SGYGTAASI
+551 SGYGTSASI
-560 EFSAD
+560 EFSAE

-693 LLYNDSTVSTVMQK
+693 LLYNDSTV
-707 MRSVLYSTVKTADG
+707 
-721 QTFSLFSMGITT
+721 
-733 SDDWGDHGKLELD
+733 
-746 ETKLEAAFEQYADQI
+746 
-761 ADLFAGTTVD
+761 
-771 ENGNTVKTGI
+771 
-781 MHKLDG
+781 
-787 VLTGAV
+787 
-793 KTTGARKDKGT
+793 
-804 LVQLAGTKTGTSATD
+804 
-819 NSIYDQLKSIS
+819 
-830 TLISSLETRYEKQQD
+830 
-845 RYWKQF
+845 
-851 SNLETMMGSLN
+851 
-862 SQTSYIQQLMQ
+862 
-873 F
+873 